1 MEIPRQLI
9 TLGCAF
15 GMVCSATSSVAEP
28 PRPSP
33 TPKPGTLAAL
43 AGSRPLHRA
52 PGFDGAGAIVITDEN
67 LGPLGEGA
75 ALTVM
80 TSTIAETGDFE
91 TKEQGDPKIREKW
104 RRRVLAQGE
113 AVARLQARRHDVQS
127 EIDRLER
134 GRLDSRTL
142 DRLAKAESKLR
153 VVDEE
158 IKRAQTELSRIVRNA
173 RKEGAQ
179 PGWFR

>member
-1 MEIPRQLI
+1 MEIPRQLV

-15 GMVCSATSSVAEP
+15 GMVCSSTSPAAEP
-28 PRPSP
+28 TRP
-33 TPKPGTLAAL
+33 TPAAKPGTLAAL
-43 AGSRPLHRA
+43 AGSRSLQRV
-52 PGFDGAGAIVITDEN
+52 PGVDDTGTIVITDEN
-67 LGPLGEGA
+67 LSSLGEGA
-75 ALTVM
+75 ALTVL
-80 TSTIAETGDFE
+80 TSTIAEAGDFE
-91 TKEQGDPKIREKW
+91 TNEQADPKTREKW
-104 RRRVLAQGE
+104 RRQVLAQSE
-113 AVARLQARRHDVQS
+113 AVARLQARRNDVQS

-158 IKRAQTELSRIVRNA
+158 INSARTQLSRIIREA